1 MDIVRYVLERNGFER
16 LNPVQEAAVGSG
28 VLEGKNVVVS
38 SPTASGKTLIG
49 EMAMVRA
56 IESGKKAVY
65 TCPLRALASEHYED
79 FSRKYPYKTALS
91 IGDYDSSDP
100 WLAKYETVFTTYE
113 KLDSL
118 IRHGA
123 PWLKDV
129 GVLVVDEIHELDSDR
144 GPTLEVLLTRIIHAY
159 SPQIVALSATIPN
172 AAEIAE
178 WLDAELVYSEWRPVV
193 LREGVCFAKEIV
205 FGDGTTHVVESL
217 QEDDLAALVDET
229 LRMGKQVLI
238 FAMTRRSAEATARRL
253 KSIVSRYV
261 RVKRPLRKI
270 AQEVLGAL
278 ESPTRQCKELAD
290 AVLHGVA
297 FHHAGLVSKQ
307 RKVVEDGF
315 RSGNILVVV
324 ATPTLAAGVNLP
336 AFRVL
341 FHSLKRFSGFGASYI
356 PVREYKQMAGR
367 AGRPKYDTHG
377 EAIIIARSAD
387 EKAGYL
393 DEYVLG
399 TPENIYSRLG
409 TAHALR
415 FHTLALVADGTARSW
430 ERLLGFYSKT
440 FYAHQYGNIE
450 MLSEKIREIVLE
462 LESYGFVRVDGEKIL
477 PTPLGSRVAQ
487 LYIDPL
493 SAYKFVRYIQS
504 PKLGE
509 LAFLFTISDTT
520 EQYPYLSVS
529 PRMEGE
535 LWALAE
541 ERKEE
546 LPVDPWEVEDPHFL
560 NKFRLALLL
569 EAWIN
574 EKTDDEILETFDVSP
589 GVLRAF
595 VSVAEW
601 LSYSMAEIA
610 KLLGEARVW
619 KYAKRMEERIHY
631 GVREELLPLVQLSG
645 IGRVRARKLYNAGYK
660 SVKDL
665 QKADVR
671 DLARILG
678 PKTAK
683 RVKEQL
689 GEKVRMEDLK
699 GVGGEEQTTLDLFIE

>member
-1 MDIVRYVLERNGFER
+1 MDIVRYVLERNGFEG
-16 LNPVQEAAVGSG
+16 LNPVQRAAVEAG
-28 VLEGKNVVVS
+28 VLDGKNLVVS

-56 IESGKKAVY
+56 VEGGKKAVY

-100 WLAKYETVFTTYE
+100 WLARYDAIFTTYE

-123 PWLKDV
+123 PWLRDV
-129 GVLVVDEIHELDSDR
+129 GVLVVDEIHEIDSDR
-144 GPTLEVLLTRIIHAY
+144 GPTLEVLLTRILRAY

-172 AAEIAE
+172 AEEIAG
-178 WLDAELVYSEWRPVV
+178 WLGAELVYSEWRPVV
-193 LREGVCFAKEIV
+193 LREGVYFAKEIV
-205 FGDGTTHVVESL
+205 FGDGETHVVESL
-217 QEDDLAALVDET
+217 LEEDLAALVDET

-253 KSIVSRYV
+253 RSLVSRYV
-261 RVKRPLRKI
+261 RAKTPLRKI
-270 AQEVLGAL
+270 AKEVLEAL
-278 ESPTRQCKELAD
+278 EAPTKQCRELAD
-290 AVLHGVA
+290 NIFNGVA

-307 RKVVEDGF
+307 RKAVEDGF
-315 RSGNILVVV
+315 RSGKILVVV

-341 FHSLKRFSGFGASYI
+341 FHSLKRFSGFGASHI

-367 AGRPKYDTHG
+367 AGRPRYDTHG

-387 EKAGYL
+387 EKVEYI
-393 DEYVLG
+393 EKYVLG
-399 TPENIYSRLG
+399 VPENIYSRLG
-409 TAHALR
+409 TASALR
-415 FHTLALVADGTARSW
+415 FHTLALIADGTARRW
-430 ERLLGFYSKT
+430 ENLMSFYSTT
-440 FYAHQYGNIE
+440 FYAHQYGDIE
-450 MLSEKIREIVLE
+450 MLSEKIREVVLE
-462 LESYGFVRVDGEKIL
+462 LESYGFIRAEGETL
-477 PTPLGSRVAQ
+477 APTPLGSRVAQ

-493 SAYKFVRYIQS
+493 SAHSFVQYIRS

-509 LAFLFTISDTT
+509 LAYLYTISDTT
-520 EQYPYLSVS
+520 EQRPYLSVP

-535 LWALAE
+535 LLALAE

-546 LPVDPWEVEDPHFL
+546 LPLDPWETEDPYFL

-574 EKTDDEILETFDVSP
+574 EKTDDQILEMFDVSP

-595 VSVAEW
+595 VSIAEW

-610 KLLGEARVW
+610 KLLGEKKVW
-619 KYAKRMEERIHY
+619 KYAKRMEKRIHF

-645 IGRVRARKLYNAGYK
+645 IGRVRARKLYNAGYR
-660 SVKDL
+660 SIKDL
-665 QKADVR
+665 QNADAR
-671 DLARILG
+671 ELARILG
-678 PKTAK
+678 PKIAK

-689 GEKVRMEDLK
+689 GEKVRAEDLR
-699 GVGGEEQTTLDLFIE
+699 GIGGEEQTTLDLFME